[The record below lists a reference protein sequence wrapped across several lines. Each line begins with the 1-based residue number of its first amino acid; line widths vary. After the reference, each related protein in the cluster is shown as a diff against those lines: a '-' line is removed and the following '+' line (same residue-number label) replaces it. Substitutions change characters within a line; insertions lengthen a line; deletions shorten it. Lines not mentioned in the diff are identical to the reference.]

1 MVRRPLAR
9 LRRADPLL
17 VALVFLLVATVVGFG
32 SGAGPTAAH
41 VTAFWLLMIAVQV
54 PFAVSAW
61 RVSGH
66 PASSDPRGAAGRA
79 MWRLF
84 SVAGAVLVLGNV
96 VQVGFVLRDPLS
108 VGAAIGSDFQ
118 YGSLALAM
126 ALIVVGLLRYPM
138 GDMGAAQRLRMRID
152 GATVMAAATTFGLW
166 VLELPPGPRD
176 AGWFLDTATLML
188 VQPGLFLVAVFAVV
202 KIVLGRQP
210 AFVRT
215 AGILS
220 GTAAGLQALLQAV
233 PVPYYVAPAT
243 MTWLFAGNVLVCGL
257 IAIGARIQE
266 RSVRAGP
273 PPAPRGAKR
282 PYSLLPYAAMA
293 AVWLLAAAVLALH
306 GLDLRAWVVVA
317 GANVTTALVVA
328 RQVAA
333 FRHIAE
339 LLRERDELTAQLTEM
354 AYHDALTKLANRGLF
369 MQRLAD
375 GLAAGPVTVFLIDL
389 DDFKPVN
396 DAHGHATGDRLLI
409 EVGRRLRGCVRAG
422 DTVARLGGDE
432 FAVLILDVSDDR
444 RRQVADDLARAL
456 RGTARVGAVEVP
468 LSASIG
474 MAVGRDG
481 GQDPDSLLHAADMAM
496 YATKEHRRH
505 LPTGNRQ

>member
-1 MVRRPLAR
+1 MTRGPLAR
-9 LRRADPLL
+9 ARRADPLL
-17 VALVFLLVATVVGFG
+17 VALIALLVATFVGFG
-32 SGAGPTAAH
+32 SGAGSTGTQ

-54 PFAVSAW
+54 PFAVSAR
-61 RVSGH
+61 RVAGHLTRSGTEDAH
-66 PASSDPRGAAGRA
+66 GGA

-84 SVAGAVLVLGNV
+84 STAGVVLVLGNV
-96 VQVGFVLRDPLS
+96 VQVVLVLRDPLS
-108 VGAAIGSDFQ
+108 VGAAIGTDPQ
-118 YGSLALAM
+118 AASLALAM
-126 ALIVVGLLRYPM
+126 ALIVAALLRYPM
-138 GDMGAAQRLRMRID
+138 GEMGAAARLRMRID
-152 GATVMAAATTFGLW
+152 VATVMAAATTFGLW
-166 VLELPPGPRD
+166 IFELPPGPRD
-176 AGWFLDTATLML
+176 AGWVLHTTTVML

-202 KIVLGRQP
+202 KILLGGRS

-215 AGILS
+215 AGVLS
-220 GTAAGLQALLQAV
+220 GTTAMLQAVLQAV
-233 PVPYYVAPAT
+233 PVPYYVAPPT
-243 MTWLFAGNVLVCGL
+243 MSWLFAANVLASGL
-257 IAIGARIQE
+257 IAIGARVQE
-266 RSVRAGP
+266 RQVRAGART
-273 PPAPRGAKR
+273 APQRAKR

-339 LLRERDELTAQLTEM
+339 LLRERDELTAQLTRM
-354 AYHDALTKLANRGLF
+354 AYHDALTELANRSLF
-369 MQRLAD
+369 MQRLSD

-389 DDFKPVN
+389 DEFKPVN
-396 DAHGHATGDRLLI
+396 DAYGHATGDRLLI

-456 RGTARVGAVEVP
+456 RGTTRIGAVEVP
-468 LSASIG
+468 LTASIG

-481 GQDPDSLLHAADMAM
+481 GQDPDSLLHEADMAM

-505 LPTGNRQ
+505 LSAGNRK